1 MKNIR
6 CLQQKKEKRE
16 KGREKKRGSS
26 IVRLS
31 YIHKCLWLG
40 LLLER
45 ELCPSAGSIL
55 FLHSP
60 LRQECSWLIRFI
72 SKPQTK
78 PSFPLISHLLLFGIG
93 TPINIIC
100 LFSLG
105 TSISRLCCCWLL
117 GAVLLTEREQGCPS
131 EHPASRATA
140 LPWSPTKEENSSPSQ
155 G

>member
-1 MKNIR
+1 M
-6 CLQQKKEKRE
+6 
-16 KGREKKRGSS
+16 EKKRGRS

-31 YIHKCLWLG
+31 YIPKCLWLG

-45 ELCPSAGSIL
+45 ELCLSAGSIL

-72 SKPQTK
+72 SKPQTP
-78 PSFPLISHLLLFGIG
+78 PSFPLISHLLLFGIE

-105 TSISRLCCCWLL
+105 TSLSRRCC
-117 GAVLLTEREQGCPS
+117 
-131 EHPASRATA
+131 
-140 LPWSPTKEENSSPSQ
+140 
-155 G
+155 